1 MKLAYLQALRAVME
15 TGTVT
20 GAAVRMRRSQP
31 QVSRLVGDL
40 EKELGFQVFAR
51 HKKRLIPTSEGREF
65 YARSLHVLDQVEE
78 IPGIVREITGRADA
92 FIRIAC
98 QSYIA
103 QALLPEALGNF
114 IRTEPSLRFSVN
126 IHSRPEM
133 GQATSIPP
141 YDLAIVALPIDH
153 SLLVRC
159 EPFAIADVVAVLP
172 RDHPLARSP
181 SVRAADLAQEPFIA
195 LTSETLLRQEI
206 DRMFSDLGLLLNIR
220 GEASAGIATVQ
231 MVARGLGFTL
241 ADPLEAHYVPADQV
255 VVRDL
260 VPRLC
265 FTYGFLWP
273 ATASPT
279 ALTVRFA
286 ECVAETARARD
297 PKHIKII
304 APRRESMFGAVN

>member
-20 GAAVRMRRSQP
+20 GAAVRLRRSQP
-31 QVSRLVGDL
+31 QISRLVGDL

-65 YARSLHVLDQVEE
+65 YTRSLHVLDRVEE

-92 FIRIAC
+92 YIRIAC

-103 QALLPEALGNF
+103 QALLPEALGHF
-114 IRTEPSLRFSVN
+114 VKTEPSLRFSVN
-126 IHSRPEM
+126 IHSRFEM

-172 RDHPLARSP
+172 REHPLARNP
-181 SVRAADLAQEPFIA
+181 FVRAADLAQEPFIA

-206 DRMFSDLGLLLNIR
+206 DRMFSDLGVPLDIR
-220 GEASAGIATVQ
+220 GEASAGIATCQ
-231 MVARGLGFTL
+231 MVAC
-241 ADPLEAHYVPADQV
+241 DPGVPTDD
-255 VVRDL
+255 R
-260 VPRLC
+260 
-265 FTYGFLWP
+265 
-273 ATASPT
+273 
-279 ALTVRFA
+279 
-286 ECVAETARARD
+286 
-297 PKHIKII
+297 
-304 APRRESMFGAVN
+304 